1 MLLHEPAKR
10 NPRSDPYT
18 LKHLGAVC
26 VHPSRRFVSAGLQE
40 NVIYAPSASHD
51 GAELSATRN
60 EGPVT
65 SFAKRHYQGTAW
77 RENFSYFPFLFSEEK
92 LPNAVRVHETLLPP
106 DELWYGVFPFRDRNV
121 TKEEIIRFTDSVC
134 M

>member
-1 MLLHEPAKR
+1 M
-10 NPRSDPYT
+10 
-18 LKHLGAVC
+18 
-26 VHPSRRFVSAGLQE
+26 
-40 NVIYAPSASHD
+40 
-51 GAELSATRN
+51 
-60 EGPVT
+60 T
-65 SFAKRHYQGTAW
+65 SFAKRHYQGAAW

-92 LPNAVRVHETLLPP
+92 WPNAVRVRETLLPP